1 MIVDRVPIGQFAGS
15 YSVGDYVY
23 AKSPA
28 GYRRLARII
37 SPISKREPRGRREL
51 WLVKMRNS
59 VRWTAKPEWLPV
71 DKALLPG
78 EIALQRRLGFIDEK
92 GEPS

>member
-1 MIVDRVPIGQFAGS
+1 VIGEVPIAQFAGS

-28 GYRRLARII
+28 GYRRLARVI

-59 VRWTAKPEWLPV
+59 LRWTSPEWLPV
-71 DKALLPG
+71 EKALLPG
-78 EIALQRRLGFIDEK
+78 DLALQRRLGFIDER